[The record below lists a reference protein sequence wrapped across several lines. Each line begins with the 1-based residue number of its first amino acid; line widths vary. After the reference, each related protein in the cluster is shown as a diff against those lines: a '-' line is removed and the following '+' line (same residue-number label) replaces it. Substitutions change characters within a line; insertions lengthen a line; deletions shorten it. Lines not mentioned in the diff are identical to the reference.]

1 MPVKLNLKQ
10 LIRDKQ
16 AKEKR
21 EITMSDV
28 ASHVKIG
35 RNGLYHY
42 INGNSKAF
50 ELLEALCD
58 YFNCEPGDL
67 LVRTTEKDKP
77 DV

>member
-1 MPVKLNLKQ
+1 MPVKLNIKQ
-10 LIRDKQ
+10 LLRDKQ
-16 AKEKR
+16 AKEGR
-21 EITMSDV
+21 DITMSDV
-28 ASHVKIG
+28 ADHVKIG

-58 YFNCEPGDL
+58 YFNCQPGDL
-67 LVRTTEKDKP
+67 LVLEKDKK